1 MSTQPDKVVKFS
13 AINISDLNRTF
24 THEYSFYFK
33 EYYQWQWSFFPN
45 WNKTSGTGNNLS
57 LISLCYRGDPMKL
70 PEDWVMCARIK
81 LTLLN
86 SDTPIVIKETVHNFT
101 KSSPGTGMFFCL
113 KEYTFEDSC
122 NIEVSVSFRLLNKT
136 NEMVDLPGF
145 RKLAIF

>member
-33 EYYQWQWSFFPN
+33 EYYQWFVYFSHLNYLFDNLHVFSGGFFFFFFFNLIIFCRQWSFFPN

-86 SDTPIVIKETVHNFT
+86 SDTPIVIKGNFL
-101 KSSPGTGMFFCL
+101 FLFICL
-113 KEYTFEDSC
+113 MWF
-122 NIEVSVSFRLLNKT
+122 
-136 NEMVDLPGF
+136 
-145 RKLAIF
+145 